1 VSKNSRSEILIPILM
16 KLRQQARED
25 EPIQIVSISGG
36 VKSPGSYPLTKNATF
51 FSLIKL
57 AGGYTDDAY
66 VDNVELRRID
76 LTADGSAVV
85 ELSDIRLGEALSSSF
100 LMSRDHLR
108 VRRIRDWNIKDMV
121 EITGEIYFPGEYLI
135 SPGETL
141 SSVIERAGGFT
152 ENSFIEAGL
161 FTRENIKLKE
171 REQLLLLGDTIRR
184 DQAARSMTMES
195 IGTVEIEA
203 GITALLAT
211 EAVGRLIIDLPR
223 LLSGDVTA
231 DLILKNGDV
240 LDIPMVSN
248 AVTVVGE
255 VRRTGSFIRQESY
268 TLDDYIELSAGIT
281 ERGNKKGIYVIRANG
296 SVDRLRNNKSRL
308 LRFSDTNDN
317 ILAGDT
323 IVVPI
328 KSSYQTPLTLYRTV
342 STVIFQSLASLAAFS
357 TLIN

>member
-1 VSKNSRSEILIPILM
+1 
-16 KLRQQARED
+16 
-25 EPIQIVSISGG
+25 
-36 VKSPGSYPLTKNATF
+36 
-51 FSLIKL
+51 
-57 AGGYTDDAY
+57 
-66 VDNVELRRID
+66 
-76 LTADGSAVV
+76 
-85 ELSDIRLGEALSSSF
+85 
-100 LMSRDHLR
+100 
-108 VRRIRDWNIKDMV
+108 
-121 EITGEIYFPGEYLI
+121 
-135 SPGETL
+135 
-141 SSVIERAGGFT
+141 
-152 ENSFIEAGL
+152 
-161 FTRENIKLKE
+161 
-171 REQLLLLGDTIRR
+171 
-184 DQAARSMTMES
+184 
-195 IGTVEIEA
+195 
-203 GITALLAT
+203 
-211 EAVGRLIIDLPR
+211 

-231 DLILKNGDV
+231 DIILKNGDV

-248 AVTVVGE
+248 AVSVVGE

-281 ERGNKKGIYVIRANG
+281 ERGNKKEIYVIRANG